1 MKYDVVVIGGGASGM
16 FAAGRA
22 AENGL
27 RALLLERNSR
37 LGKKLSITGNGR
49 CNLTNTDETDEFVR
63 NFGANGRFLYR
74 ALTELSRHDLVAF
87 FKGHGV
93 ETREEDGGRIF
104 PARGNSESVVRAL
117 ERYLRR
123 LGVAVRLNSRVE
135 KITVDSVSGAV
146 TGVKAGGREGIIEA
160 NNVILATG
168 GLSYPR
174 TGSTGDGYSMA
185 RTLGHT
191 IVSPRPALVPLET
204 REQFPKDLR
213 GISLR
218 DVRVTVV
225 SDGKRVASENGSLL
239 FTHFG
244 VSGPVVLSLSA
255 LVVEL
260 LDEGRKVEISIDFT
274 PALDGA
280 APAKWLVEALAGSG
294 RRSIGTV
301 MRALMPKALVPVLMR
316 SSGIAADG
324 KCSGIT
330 GDERKR
336 LAALLAD
343 FRLRITRAR
352 SIDEAIVTRGGID
365 LKEINPRTMES
376 RKVKGLYFCGEIMDI
391 DGRTG
396 GYNLQAAFSTAYLA
410 AGSIRLPL
418 RR

>member
-22 AENGL
+22 AENGS
-27 RALLLERNSR
+27 RVLLLERNAR

-63 NFGANGRFLYR
+63 NFGAHGKFLYR
-74 ALTELSRHDLVAF
+74 ALTEFSYHDLVAF
-87 FKGHGV
+87 FKGHGL

-117 ERYLRR
+117 ERWLRR
-123 LGVAVRLNSRVE
+123 SGVTARLNSRVE
-135 KITVDSVSGAV
+135 KIAVDPVSGAV
-146 TGVKAGGREGIIEA
+146 TGVKVGGREEIIEA
-160 NNVILATG
+160 NSVVLATG

-185 RTLGHT
+185 RALAHA

-204 REQFPKDLR
+204 KERFPKDLR
-213 GISLR
+213 GLSLR
-218 DVRVTVV
+218 DVTVTVV
-225 SDGKRVASENGSLL
+225 CDGKRVASENGDLL

-244 VSGPVVLSLSA
+244 VSGPAILSLSA
-255 LVVEL
+255 LVVER
-260 LDEGRKVEISIDFT
+260 LDEGRKVEISIDF
-274 PALDGA
+274 ARLRDGSV
-280 APAKWLVEALAGSG
+280 PAKRLIEALAGSG

-301 MRALMPKALVPVLMR
+301 MRGLMPKALVPVLMR
-316 SSGIAADG
+316 SSGIAADK
-324 KCSGIT
+324 KCSQIT
-330 GDERKR
+330 SDERKR

-343 FRLRITRAR
+343 FRLTITGAR
-352 SIDEAIVTRGGID
+352 PIDEAIVTRGGID
-365 LKEINPRTMES
+365 LREINPHTMES
-376 RKVKGLYFCGEIMDI
+376 KKVKGLYFCGEIMDF

-410 AGSIRLPL
+410 ANSI
-418 RR
+418 

>member
-22 AENGL
+22 AENGS
-27 RALLLERNSR
+27 RVLLLERNAR

-49 CNLTNTDETDEFVR
+49 CNLTNTDGTDEFVR
-63 NFGANGRFLYR
+63 NFGANGKFLYR
-74 ALTELSRHDLVAF
+74 ALTEFSRHDLVAF
-87 FKGHGV
+87 FKGCGV

-117 ERYLRR
+117 ERYLRQH
-123 LGVAVRLNSRVE
+123 GVTVRLNSRVE
-135 KITVDSVSGAV
+135 GIPVDSASRAVSG
-146 TGVKAGGREGIIEA
+146 VKIGGREEIIGA

-174 TGSTGDGYSMA
+174 TGSTGDGYAMA
-185 RTLGHT
+185 RALGHA
-191 IVSPRPALVPLET
+191 IVPPKPALVPLET
-204 REQFPKDLR
+204 EERFPKDLQ
-213 GISLR
+213 GLSLR
-218 DVRVTVV
+218 DVTVTVV
-225 SDGKRVASENGSLL
+225 SDGKYVAAEDGDLL

-244 VSGPVVLSLSA
+244 VSGPVILSLSA
-255 LVVEL
+255 LAVEH

-274 PALDGA
+274 PALDGS
-280 APAKWLVEALAGSG
+280 APAKWLIEALAGSL

-301 MRALMPKALVPVLMR
+301 MKGLVPKALVPVLMR
-316 SSGIAADG
+316 SSGIAADK
-324 KCSGIT
+324 KCGQIT
-330 GDERKR
+330 GGERKR

-343 FRLRITRAR
+343 FRLRITEAR
-352 SIDEAIVTRGGID
+352 PIDEAVVTRGGVD
-365 LKEINPRTMES
+365 LKEIDPRTMES

-410 AGSIRLPL
+410 AKCI
-418 RR
+418 